1 MSGTTLRR
9 LLSTFW
15 ANIFFSAIFI
25 FDRVELSSVR

>member
-1 MSGTTLRR
+1 MSDTTLER

-15 ANIFFSAIFI
+15 AKTFFSAIFS